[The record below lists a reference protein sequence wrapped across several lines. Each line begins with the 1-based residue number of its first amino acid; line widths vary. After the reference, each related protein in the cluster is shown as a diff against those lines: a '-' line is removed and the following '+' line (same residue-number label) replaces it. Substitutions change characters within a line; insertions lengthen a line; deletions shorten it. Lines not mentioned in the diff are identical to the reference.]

1 MALSLRQSGP
11 LIYDDQG
18 PGLPHGY
25 VGTSWFSGTILESST
40 VYYNNTY
47 TETASLG
54 DSFWFIF
61 NGA

>member
-18 PGLPHGY
+18 PGLPHAY
-25 VGTSWFSGTILESST
+25 VGSWTSGNYTSAG
-40 VYYNNTY
+40 YYNNTA
-47 TETASLG
+47 TVTDSLG
-54 DSFWFIF
+54 ASFWFIF